1 MTQPASIERY
11 NKRRLTVCYSN
22 VKAHAMLRQTGLP
35 HYTLDKSSGVKIFAL
50 SHNYSIASNA
60 NVYTFAEN
68 GQFQCKMKLSVLLV
82 EAIAPNPE
90 NAEITSATYAPYWSF
105 FNLTSLC
112 VLKVLFKMKSSKYER
127 VIDL

>member
-68 GQFQCKMKLSVLLV
+68 GQFLTFLKLPVLLV
-82 EAIAPNPE
+82 EATAPNPKY
-90 NAEITSATYAPYWSF
+90 AEITSATYAPYWSF
-105 FNLTSLC
+105 FNLTSLYIF
-112 VLKVLFKMKSSKYER
+112 KILFKMESSKYER
-127 VIDL
+127 MTDL